1 MATLQEV
8 DVRETRLLSV
18 PRSAMFKHK
27 HNHRKPDPL
36 MLLVILVS
44 LSLMVTSV
52 VQAAEPVPRTMSL
65 EDLLD
70 GEVMVAPV
78 GRHGAGWHLSYLNN
92 PNLHEQASK
101 NLLNVQPIAHSPTF
115 FLSVQVPW

>member
-1 MATLQEV
+1 
-8 DVRETRLLSV
+8 
-18 PRSAMFKHK
+18 MFRH
-27 HNHRKPDPL
+27 HYNHRKPDPL
-36 MLLVILVS
+36 ILLVILVG
-44 LSLMVTSV
+44 LCVMMTSV
-52 VQAAEPVPRTMSL
+52 VQAAEPFPRTMDL

-92 PNLHEQASK
+92 PNLHEQARNNRLS
-101 NLLNVQPIAHSPTF
+101 VQPIAHSPTF